1 MRAAKSLARI
11 VELMIRPS
19 SARAYLAGEVR
30 HGVVGQLVGSARE
43 TTAPEQELQQ
53 RREPQPRRAGL
64 VAQQIQLV
72 ADQREVFD
80 DLIQS
85 QVAPHLRGSPGRSGL
100 WGSFFPSDRACL
112 TSEVT
117 CD

>member
-1 MRAAKSLARI
+1 MALRRAAGELERRKLAGWH
-11 VELMIRPS
+11 
-19 SARAYLAGEVR
+19 AYLAGEVR

-72 ADQREVFD
+72 ADQREVID

-85 QVAPHLRGSPGRSGL
+85 QVAPHLRGSPGRSGRSA
-100 WGSFFPSDRACL
+100 GS
-112 TSEVT
+112 
-117 CD
+117 